1 MALLKK
7 ILGDPNEREVKK
19 LRAVVAQINALED
32 DIKKLSDKQLMA
44 KTDEFK
50 KRLADGAKLDDL
62 LPEAFAA
69 IREGAFRAIGQ
80 RHFDVQLIG
89 GMILHRGQ
97 IAEMRTGEGKTLVA
111 TAPSYLNALE
121 GKGVH
126 VVTVNDYLASL
137 HGAWMGKVYATLG
150 LTTGVIVHEQAY
162 VYDADY
168 KNEEHSDPR
177 MQTLRPV
184 QRHEA
189 YAADITYGT
198 NNEFGFDYLRDNMVD
213 DAAKMVQRDL
223 HYAIVD
229 EVDSILIDEARTP
242 LIISAPAEESTDKYY
257 TFASLAASLKPEEHY
272 TVDEKLKAASLTDEG
287 VEEIERKLGVD
298 NIYEAGRIDDV
309 HHIEQSLKAEALFR
323 KDRDYVVR
331 EGEIIIVDE
340 FTGRLMPG
348 RRYSEGLHQAIE
360 AKERVEIRQ
369 ESLTLATI
377 TFQNYF
383 RLFNK
388 LSGMTGTAL
397 TEAEEF
403 AKIYELEVVLVP
415 THREMIRK
423 DMNDLIY
430 KTTTGK
436 YRAVAQE
443 VARRHETGQP
453 VLIGTVS
460 IEKNEALSSLLTE
473 LKVPHTVLN
482 AKNNETEA
490 EIVAAAGQKG
500 AVTLATNIAGRGT
513 DIMLGEGV
521 AELGGLH
528 VIGTER
534 HESRRIDNQ
543 LRGRAGRQGDPGS
556 SQFYVSLEDDLMRIF
571 GGERI
576 AGLMNTLGLD
586 EDTPIENAVV
596 SRSLESAQK
605 KVEGHNF
612 DQRKNLVE
620 YDDVMNKHRTAI
632 YKRRKAALNN
642 ADLRP
647 DIKDMVRHEIAAIA
661 AAHTDERTGVV
672 DREKIV
678 EMTQTIMPLSAG
690 QQKVLQDA
698 RAHEVAK
705 ILEDFVEVNYEA
717 KVKEQTPEHMH
728 LAERLTYL
736 RVLDNAWIEHLEAM
750 DSLRNG
756 IGLRAIG
763 QRDPLVE
770 YKSEA
775 YKMYQKLIAAI
786 EAEIAGMIFKVNV
799 TVQSEEAPVETS
811 LTKAAESAAANTSEV
826 TEKVKAKPKKKAE
839 SEKVGRND
847 PCPCGSGLKYKKCG
861 MINAPEHRG

>member
-1 MALLKK
+1 VAIFKK

-19 LRAVVAQINALED
+19 LRAVIEQVNGLEESTQ
-32 DIKKLSDKQLMA
+32 KLSDKQLLA
-44 KTDEFK
+44 KTEEFK
-50 KRLADGAKLDDL
+50 EKLANGTKLDDL
-62 LPEAFAA
+62 IPEAFAT
-69 IREGAFRAIGQ
+69 IREAAKRTIGQ
-80 RHFDVQLIG
+80 RHYDVQLIG
-89 GMILHRGQ
+89 GLILHKGQ

-137 HGAWMGKVYATLG
+137 HGAWMGQVYAALG
-150 LTTGVIVHEQAY
+150 MTTGVIVHEQAY
-162 VYDADY
+162 IYDAYY
-168 KNEEHSDPR
+168 KNEEHTDPR

-184 QRHEA
+184 TRREA
-189 YAADITYGT
+189 YEADITYGT

-213 DAAKMVQRDL
+213 DLDKMVQRDL
-223 HYAIVD
+223 YYAIVD

-257 TFASLAASLKPEEHY
+257 QFATLAAGLKPEEHY
-272 TVDEKLKAASLTDEG
+272 TVDEKMKAASLTDAG
-287 VEEIERKLGVD
+287 IEEIERKLGID
-298 NIYEAGRIDDV
+298 NVYEAGRIEDV

-331 EGEIIIVDE
+331 DGEIIIVDE

-403 AKIYELEVVLVP
+403 AKIYELEVVVVP
-415 THREMIRK
+415 THRPMVRQ

-430 KTTTGK
+430 KTTEGK

-443 VARRHETGQP
+443 VAARHATGQP

-473 LKVPHTVLN
+473 LKVPHDVLN

-490 EIVAAAGQKG
+490 ATVAAAGQKG

-632 YKRRKAALNN
+632 YKRRRAALEN

-647 DIKDMVRHEIAAIA
+647 EIIDMVRHEVAQIAT
-661 AAHTDERTGVV
+661 AHTDERTGVV
-672 DREKIV
+672 DKEKII
-678 EMTQTIMPLSAG
+678 EMTSNIMPLTPG

-698 RAHEVAK
+698 RAHEVSQV
-705 ILEDFVEVNYEA
+705 IQDFVEVNYEA
-717 KVKEQTPEHMH
+717 KVKEQGDEHMR

-736 RVLDNAWIEHLEAM
+736 RVLDNAWIDHLEAM

-775 YKMYQKLIAAI
+775 YKMYQQLIAGI
-786 EAEIAGMIFKVNV
+786 EAEIAGIIMRVNV
-799 TVQSEEAPVETS
+799 TVQPQEAPVETV
-811 LTKAAESAAANTSEV
+811 LTKAAESVSSNTS
-826 TEKVKAKPKKKAE
+826 TEAAKAKQKKKAE
-839 SEKVGRND
+839 SDKTGRND

>member
-19 LRAVVAQINALED
+19 LRAIVGQINGLEEG
-32 DIKKLSDKQLMA
+32 IKKLTDTQLKA
-44 KTDEFK
+44 KTAEFK
-50 KRLADGAKLDDL
+50 DRLAKGAKLDDI
-62 LPEAFAA
+62 LPEAFAV

-137 HGAWMGKVYATLG
+137 HGAWMGKVYAALG
-150 LTTGVIVHEQAY
+150 LTTGVIVHEQAF

-168 KNEEHSDPR
+168 TNEDHTDPR

-184 QRHEA
+184 SRREA
-189 YAADITYGT
+189 YEADITYGT

-213 DAAKMVQRDL
+213 DLGKMVQRDL

-257 TFASLAASLKPEEHY
+257 TFASLAAGLKPEVHY
-272 TVDEKLKAASLTDEG
+272 TVDEKMKAASLTDEG
-287 VEEIERKLGVD
+287 VEEIERKLGVS

-403 AKIYELEVVLVP
+403 AKIYELEVVVVP

-430 KTTTGK
+430 KTTAGK
-436 YRAVAQE
+436 YRAVAAE
-443 VARRHETGQP
+443 VAERHAKGQP

-460 IEKNEALSSLLTE
+460 IEKNEALSSLLTD

-576 AGLMNTLGLD
+576 AGLMETLGLD
-586 EDTPIENAVV
+586 EDTPIENAIV

-632 YKRRKAALNN
+632 YKKRWAALEN

-647 DIKDMVRHEIAAIA
+647 EIKDMVRNELAAIVS
-661 AAHTDERTGVV
+661 AHTDERTGVI
-672 DREKIV
+672 DRDKII
-678 EMTQTIMPLSAG
+678 EATQAIMPLSAG
-690 QQKVLQDA
+690 QQKAIRDA
-698 RAHEVAK
+698 RIHEVGRV
-705 ILEDFVEVNYEA
+705 LEELVDTAYEA
-717 KVKEQTPEHMH
+717 KIKEQGDEHMR

-775 YKMYQKLIAAI
+775 YKMYRQLIAGI
-786 EAEIAGMIFKVNV
+786 EAEVAGMIFRVNV
-799 TVQSEEAPVETS
+799 TVQAEEAPVETA
-811 LTKAAESAAANTSEV
+811 LTKAAESASSNTSED
-826 TEKVKAKPKKKAE
+826 TNKKKPKKK
-839 SEKVGRND
+839 SEGDKVGRND

>member
-19 LRAVVAQINALED
+19 LRAIVEQVNSLESD
-32 DIKKLSDKQLMA
+32 YKKLTDKQLTA
-44 KTDEFK
+44 KTEEFK
-50 KRLADGAKLDDL
+50 KRLEKGAKLDDI

-69 IREGAFRAIGQ
+69 IREAAHRAIGQ

-89 GMILHRGQ
+89 GLILHKGQ

-121 GKGVH
+121 GRGVH

-137 HGAWMGKVYATLG
+137 HGAWMGKVYAALG
-150 LTTGVIVHEQAY
+150 MTTGVIVHEQAY

-168 KNEEHSDPR
+168 KNEDHADSR

-184 QRHEA
+184 ERQEA

-213 DAAKMVQRDL
+213 DLGKMVQRDL

-257 TFASLAASLKPEEHY
+257 QFATLAATLKPEEHY
-272 TVDEKLKAASLTDEG
+272 TVDEKMKAASLTDEG
-287 VEEIERKLGVD
+287 IGELERKLGID
-298 NIYEAGRIDDV
+298 NIYEAGRIDEV

-331 EGEIIIVDE
+331 DGEIIIVDE

-383 RLFNK
+383 RLFKK
-388 LSGMTGTAL
+388 LGGMTGTAL

-403 AKIYELEVVLVP
+403 AKIYDLEVVLVP
-415 THREMIRK
+415 THRPMVRK

-430 KTTTGK
+430 KTTEGK
-436 YRAVAQE
+436 YRAVARE
-443 VARRHETGQP
+443 VAERHAKGQP

-460 IEKNEALSSLLTE
+460 IEKNEALSAELTK
-473 LKVPHTVLN
+473 LKVPHELLN
-482 AKNNETEA
+482 AKNNESEA
-490 EIVAAAGQKG
+490 TTVAAAGQKG

-576 AGLMNTLGLD
+576 AGLMETLGLD
-586 EDTPIENAVV
+586 EDTPIENAIV

-632 YKRRKAALNN
+632 YKRRRAALEN

-647 DIKDMVRHEIAAIA
+647 EIKDMVQAELEMIV
-661 AAHTDERTGVV
+661 AAHTDQRTGVV
-672 DREKIV
+672 DREKII
-678 EMTQTIMPLSAG
+678 EATGNIMPLSAG
-690 QQKVLQDA
+690 QQKVIIDA
-698 RAHEVAK
+698 GIHEIGKVLEDLANANYDAK
-705 ILEDFVEVNYEA
+705 I
-717 KVKEQTPEHMH
+717 KEQGEEHMRI
-728 LAERLTYL
+728 AERLTYL

-775 YKMYQKLIAAI
+775 YKMYRSLIAAMD
-786 EAEIAGMIFKVNV
+786 AEIANLIFRVNV
-799 TVQSEEAPVETS
+799 TVQAEQAPVETA
-811 LTKAAESAAANTSEV
+811 LTKAAESASSNTSEA
-826 TEKVKAKPKKKAE
+826 TAKPKPKKKATAD
-839 SEKVGRND
+839 KVGRND

>member
-7 ILGDPNEREVKK
+7 ILGDPNEREVKR
-19 LRAVVAQINALED
+19 LRAVVGQVNDLEPAL
-32 DIKKLSDKQLMA
+32 KKLSDTKLKA
-44 KTDEFK
+44 KTEEFK
-50 KRLADGAKLDDL
+50 QRLADGAKLDDL
-62 LPEAFAA
+62 LPEAFAT
-69 IREGAFRAIGQ
+69 IREAARRTIGQ

-137 HGAWMGKVYATLG
+137 HGAWMGQVYAALG
-150 LTTGVIVHEQAY
+150 MTTGVIVHDAAY

-168 KNEEHSDPR
+168 KNEEHTDER

-184 QRHEA
+184 ERAEA

-213 DAAKMVQRDL
+213 DVAKMVQRDL

-242 LIISAPAEESTDKYY
+242 LIISAPAEESTDRYY
-257 TFASLAASLKPEEHY
+257 TFASIAASLKPEAHY
-272 TVDEKLKAASLTDEG
+272 TVDEKMKAVSLTDEG
-287 VEEIERKLGVD
+287 VEAIERQLGVD
-298 NIYEAGRIDDV
+298 NIYEAGRIEDV
-309 HHIEQSLKAEALFR
+309 HHVEQSLKAEALFR

-331 EGEIIIVDE
+331 DGEIIIVDE

-383 RLFNK
+383 RLFTK
-388 LSGMTGTAL
+388 LAGMTGTAL

-403 AKIYELEVVLVP
+403 SKIYDLEVVVVP
-415 THREMIRK
+415 THKPMIRDDK
-423 DMNDLIY
+423 NDLIY
-430 KTTTGK
+430 KTTLGK

-443 VARRHETGQP
+443 VAERHAKGQP

-460 IEKNEALSSLLTE
+460 IEKNEALSELLHQ
-473 LKVPHTVLN
+473 LKVPHEILN
-482 AKNNETEA
+482 AKNNESEA
-490 EIVAAAGQKG
+490 ATVARAGQKG

-513 DIMLGEGV
+513 DIMLGDGV

-576 AGLMNTLGLD
+576 AGLMETLGLD
-586 EDTPIENAVV
+586 EDTPIENSMV

-612 DQRKNLVE
+612 DMRKNLVE

-632 YKRRKAALNN
+632 YKRRRAALENN
-642 ADLRP
+642 DLRP
-647 DIKDMVRHEIAAIA
+647 DIMAMIRAQLAGVIAS
-661 AAHTDERTGVV
+661 HTDARTGVV
-672 DREKIV
+672 ERDKIIEAV
-678 EMTQTIMPLSAG
+678 QGIMPLTPG
-690 QQKVLQDA
+690 QHKVLVDA
-698 RAHEVAK
+698 NMHQIARTVDDLVDAA
-705 ILEDFVEVNYEA
+705 YEA
-717 KVKEQTPEHMH
+717 KVKEQGDEHMR

-756 IGLRAIG
+756 IGLRAVG

-775 YKMYQKLIAAI
+775 YKMYQRLIAGI
-786 EAEIAGMIFKVNV
+786 EAEIANLIFRVNV
-799 TVQSEEAPVETS
+799 TVQPSEAPVETA
-811 LTKAAESAAANTSEV
+811 LTKAAESASSNTSE
-826 TEKVKAKPKKKAE
+826 ESAKPKPKKKQA

>member
-1 MALLKK
+1 MALFKK

-19 LRAVVAQINALED
+19 LRAIVEQVNALED
-32 DIKKLSDKQLMA
+32 SITKLNDAELAA
-44 KTDEFK
+44 KTDDFK
-50 KRLADGAKLDDL
+50 QRLANGAQLDDI
-62 LPEAFAA
+62 LPEAFAT
-69 IREGAFRAIGQ
+69 IREAAKRTIGQ

-89 GMILHRGQ
+89 GMILNRGQ

-111 TAPSYLNALE
+111 TAPSYLNALK

-126 VVTVNDYLASL
+126 VITVNDYLASL
-137 HGAWMGKVYATLG
+137 HGAWMGQVYASLG
-150 LTTGVIVHEQAY
+150 MTTGVIIHEQAY
-162 VYDADY
+162 VYDTDF

-177 MQTLRPV
+177 MQALRPV

-213 DAAKMVQRDL
+213 ELGKMVQRGL

-257 TFASLAASLKPEEHY
+257 TFAGLAASLKHQDHY

-323 KDRDYVVR
+323 KDRDYVVSD
-331 EGEIIIVDE
+331 GEIIIVDE

-360 AKERVEIRQ
+360 AKEGVEIRQ

-383 RLFNK
+383 RLFTK

-403 AKIYELEVVLVP
+403 SKIYELEVVLVP
-415 THREMIRK
+415 THR
-423 DMNDLIY
+423 DMVRTDLNDLIY
-430 KTTTGK
+430 KTTAGK
-436 YRAVAQE
+436 HRAVAQE
-443 VARRHETGQP
+443 VADRHATGQP

-460 IEKNEALSSLLTE
+460 IEKNEALSALLHE
-473 LKVPHTVLN
+473 LKVPHDLLN
-482 AKNNETEA
+482 AKNNESEA
-490 EIVAAAGQKG
+490 DTVAAAGQKG

-513 DIMLGEGV
+513 DIMLGDGV

-576 AGLMNTLGLD
+576 AGLMETLGLD
-586 EDTPIENAVV
+586 EDTPIENAIV

-632 YKRRKAALNN
+632 YKKRRAALEN

-647 DIKDMVRHEIAAIA
+647 DIKDMVRRELATVA
-661 AAHTDERTGVV
+661 AAHTDQRTGVV
-672 DREKIV
+672 DTEKIID
-678 EMTQTIMPLSAG
+678 MTQNIMPLSTG
-690 QQKVLQDA
+690 QQKVLIDA
-698 RAHEVAK
+698 PAHDVAK
-705 ILEDFVEVNYEA
+705 VLDDLVETSYEA
-717 KVKEQTPEHMH
+717 KINEQGEEHMR

-736 RVLDNAWIEHLEAM
+736 RVLDNAWIEHLDAM

-775 YKMYQKLIAAI
+775 YKMYQKLIRAI
-786 EAEIAGMIFKVNV
+786 EAEIAGMIFRVNV
-799 TVQSEEAPVETS
+799 TVQSDEAPIQTA
-811 LTKAAESAAANTSEV
+811 LTKAAELAATNTSEI
-826 TEKVKAKPKKKAE
+826 TDKIKAKPKKKTE
-839 SEKVGRND
+839 SDKVGRND

-861 MINAPEHRG
+861 MINASEHRG

>member
-1 MALLKK
+1 VALFKK
-7 ILGDPNEREVKK
+7 ILGDSNEREVKK
-19 LRAVVAQINALED
+19 LRGIIDRINSLEA
-32 DIKKLSDKQLMA
+32 DIQKLSDAKLKA

-50 KRLADGAKLDDL
+50 DRLAKGAKLDDV
-62 LPEAFAA
+62 LPEAFAT
-69 IREGAFRAIGQ
+69 IREAAKRTIGQ

-137 HGAWMGKVYATLG
+137 HGAWMGQVYAALG
-150 LTTGVIVHEQAY
+150 MTTGVIVHEQAY

-168 KNEEHSDPR
+168 KNEDHTDER

-184 QRHEA
+184 SRREA
-189 YAADITYGT
+189 YEADITYGT

-213 DAAKMVQRDL
+213 DLDKMVQRDL

-257 TFASLAASLKPEEHY
+257 AFATLAASLKPEDHY
-272 TVDEKLKAASLTDEG
+272 TVDEKMKAVSLTDAG
-287 VEEIERKLGVD
+287 IEEIERKLGID
-298 NIYEAGRIDDV
+298 NVYEAGRIDDV

-323 KDRDYVVR
+323 RDRDYVVSD
-331 EGEIIIVDE
+331 GEIIIVDE

-403 AKIYELEVVLVP
+403 AKIYKLEVVVVP
-415 THREMIRK
+415 THRAMIRK

-430 KTTTGK
+430 KTTAGK

-443 VARRHETGQP
+443 VAARHTTGQP

-473 LKVPHTVLN
+473 LKVPHQLLN
-482 AKNNETEA
+482 AKNNEAEA
-490 EIVAAAGQKG
+490 NIVAAAGQKG

-632 YKRRKAALNN
+632 YKKRRAALEN

-647 DIKDMVRHEIAAIA
+647 EIIDMVRHEVAQIV

-672 DREKIV
+672 DKEKIV
-678 EMTQTIMPLSAG
+678 EMTQNLMPLSAG
-690 QQKVLQDA
+690 QQKVIQDA
-698 RAHEVAK
+698 RVHEVSGIMAD
-705 ILEDFVEVNYEA
+705 LVEANYEA
-717 KVKEQTPEHMH
+717 KVKEQGDEHMR

-775 YKMYQKLIAAI
+775 YKMYRKLIAAI
-786 EAEIAGMIFKVNV
+786 EAEIAGMIFRVNV
-799 TVQSEEAPVETS
+799 TVQPQDAPVETA
-811 LTKAAESAAANTSEV
+811 LTKAAEAAATNTSEV
-826 TEKVKAKPKKKAE
+826 TETIKSKPKKKTDGD
-839 SEKVGRND
+839 KIGRND

-861 MINAPEHRG
+861 MINASEHKG

>member
-1 MALLKK
+1 MALIKK

-19 LRAVVAQINALED
+19 LRAIIDRVNGLEEEVQ
-32 DIKKLSDKQLMA
+32 KLSDTQLTA
-44 KTDEFK
+44 KTEEFK
-50 KRLADGAKLDDL
+50 KRLADGTKLDDI
-62 LPEAFAA
+62 LPEAFAV
-69 IREGAFRAIGQ
+69 IREAAKRTIGQ

-89 GMILHRGQ
+89 GLILHKGQ

-137 HGAWMGKVYATLG
+137 HGAWMGQVYAALG
-150 LTTGVIVHEQAY
+150 MTTGVIVHEQAY
-162 VYDADY
+162 IYDADY
-168 KNEEHSDPR
+168 KNEEHTDPR

-184 QRHEA
+184 SRKEA
-189 YAADITYGT
+189 YQADITYGT

-213 DAAKMVQRDL
+213 DLDKMVQRDL

-242 LIISAPAEESTDKYY
+242 LIISAPAEESTERYY
-257 TFASLAASLKPEEHY
+257 QFATLAASLKPEEHY
-272 TVDEKLKAASLTDEG
+272 TVDEKMKAASLTDAG
-287 VEEIERKLGVD
+287 IEEIERKLGID
-298 NIYEAGRIDDV
+298 NVYEAGRIEDV

-403 AKIYELEVVLVP
+403 AKIYELEVVVVP
-415 THREMIRK
+415 THRAMVRK

-430 KTTTGK
+430 KTTAGK

-443 VARRHETGQP
+443 VAERHATGQP

-460 IEKNEALSSLLTE
+460 IEKNEALSNLLTE
-473 LKVPHTVLN
+473 LKVPHDVLN

-490 EIVAAAGQKG
+490 ATVAAAGQKG

-632 YKRRKAALNN
+632 YKRRRAALENT
-642 ADLRP
+642 DLRP
-647 DIKDMVRHEIAAIA
+647 EIIDMVRHEVAQIA

-672 DREKIV
+672 DKEKIV
-678 EMTQTIMPLSAG
+678 EMTQNIMPLTPG

-705 ILEDFVEVNYEA
+705 ILEDFVEASYEG
-717 KVKEQTPEHMH
+717 KVTEQGEEHMR

-736 RVLDNAWIEHLEAM
+736 RVLDNAWIDHLEAM

-775 YKMYQKLIAAI
+775 YKMYQQLIAGI
-786 EAEIAGMIFKVNV
+786 EAEIAGMIFRVNV
-799 TVQSEEAPVETS
+799 TVQPQEAPVETV
-811 LTKAAESAAANTSEV
+811 LTKAAEGASSNTSEE
-826 TEKVKAKPKKKAE
+826 TAKPKPKKKAQ
-839 SEKVGRND
+839 SDKVGRND

>member
-1 MALLKK
+1 MALFKK

-19 LRAVVAQINALED
+19 LRSIVEHVNALED
-32 DIKKLSDKQLMA
+32 EVAKL
-44 KTDEFK
+44 TDTKLKERTEEFK

-62 LPEAFAA
+62 LPEAFAT
-69 IREGAFRAIGQ
+69 IREAAKRTIGQ
-80 RHFDVQLIG
+80 RHYDVQLIG

-111 TAPSYLNALE
+111 TAPTYLNALE

-137 HGAWMGKVYATLG
+137 HGAWMGKVYAALG
-150 LTTGVIVHEQAY
+150 MTTGVIVHDQAY

-168 KNEEHSDPR
+168 KNEDHSDPR

-184 QRHEA
+184 ERQEA
-189 YAADITYGT
+189 YRADITYGT

-213 DAAKMVQRDL
+213 DLDKMVQRDL

-257 TFASLAASLKPEEHY
+257 TFASLAASLKPETHY
-272 TVDEKLKAASLTDEG
+272 TVDEKMKAASLTDEG

-403 AKIYELEVVLVP
+403 SKIYELEVVVVP
-415 THREMIRK
+415 THRDMIRQ

-430 KTTTGK
+430 KTTAGK
-436 YRAVAQE
+436 YRAVANE
-443 VARRHETGQP
+443 VAERHKNGQP

-460 IEKNEALSSLLTE
+460 IEKNEALSSLLSD
-473 LKVPHTVLN
+473 LKVPHVLLN

-490 EIVAAAGQKG
+490 EIIAAAGQKG

-521 AELGGLH
+521 DKLGGLH

-576 AGLMNTLGLD
+576 AGLMETLGLD
-586 EDTPIENAVV
+586 EDTPIENAIV

-632 YKRRKAALNN
+632 YKKRRTALEN

-647 DIKDMVRHEIAAIA
+647 EIKDMVRHELATIV

-672 DREKIV
+672 DKEKVI
-678 EMTQTIMPLSAG
+678 EMVQNIMPLSAG
-690 QQKVLQDA
+690 QQKVIVDA
-698 RAHEVAK
+698 RVHEVAK
-705 ILEDFVEVNYEA
+705 VLDDLVDTAYEA
-717 KVKEQTPEHMH
+717 KIKEQGDEHMK

-775 YKMYQKLIAAI
+775 YKMYQKLIAGI
-786 EAEIAGMIFKVNV
+786 EAEIASLIFRVNV
-799 TVQSEEAPVETS
+799 TIQAEEAPVETA

-826 TEKVKAKPKKKAE
+826 TEKVKPRKKAA
-839 SEKVGRND
+839 SDKIGRND